1 MKREKK
7 TAWHV
12 ALDIIEQLR
21 TRGHVALLAGG
32 CVRDMLLKRTPK
44 DYDVATDARPTRVQ
58 EIFPHALQVGAKFG
72 VILVRKNRHEIE
84 VATFRSDGC
93 YSDGRHPDEVTF
105 GTAEQDARR
114 RDFTMN
120 GLFFDPKE
128 DRVIDY
134 VDGRAD
140 LTAGVVRTIGNP
152 AERFV
157 EDHLRMA
164 RAVRFA
170 ARLGF
175 TIEPHTLEAI
185 QRLSRHLLSISPERV
200 WQELEQI
207 LTAPTRAA
215 GWTWLVQTGLHDHLV
230 EGWTCSERS
239 DDDIRHRLEYLPNQ
253 AVEAPLAL
261 AAIWCGESPEEV
273 ARLSRALR
281 LSNRQTAAVVWL
293 VRSLPAVRHE
303 PALLLADLKMLM
315 AAESWPQLLEL
326 LRVDELARGSSG
338 QAFDSLRQRASEIR
352 KDQISPSPL
361 VTGDDLHAL
370 GLEPGPRFGRILQAV
385 YRAQLSEEIASREEA
400 LRYVRELI
408 DAEPIE

>member
-1 MKREKK
+1 MKRVKK

-12 ALDIIEQLR
+12 ALEIIEQLR
-21 TRGHVALLAGG
+21 ARGHVALLAGG

-44 DYDVATDARPTRVQ
+44 DYDVATDALPTRVL
-58 EIFPHALQVGAKFG
+58 EIFPNALQVGAKFG
-72 VILVRKNRHEIE
+72 VILVRKDRHEVE

-120 GLFFDPKE
+120 GLFFDPTE

-140 LTAGVVRTIGNP
+140 LTSGVVRTIGDP
-152 AERFV
+152 AERFT

-170 ARLGF
+170 ARLRF
-175 TIEPHTLEAI
+175 MIEPRTLEAI
-185 QRLSRHLLSISPERV
+185 QRLGRHLLSISAERV

-215 GWTWLVQTGLHDHLV
+215 GWAWLVRTGLHDHLV
-230 EGWTCSERS
+230 DGWTCTKRTV
-239 DDDIRHRLEYLPNQ
+239 DDILHRLEHMPNQ

-261 AAIWCGESPEEV
+261 AAIWCDESPEEV
-273 ARLSRALR
+273 ARLCRALR
-281 LSNRQTAAVVWL
+281 LSNRQAAAVVWL
-293 VRSLPAVRHE
+293 VRSLPAVRLE
-303 PALLLADLKMLM
+303 PALQLADLKMLM
-315 AAESWPQLLEL
+315 ADDFWPQLLEL
-326 LRVDELARGSSG
+326 LRVDELARGSSA
-338 QAFDSLRQRASEIR
+338 QVFDRLKQRALQIP
-352 KDQISPSPL
+352 KDQISPPPW
-361 VTGDDLHAL
+361 VTGNDLHTL
-370 GLEPGPRFGRILQAV
+370 GLEPGPRFGRILQAA
-385 YRAQLSEEIASREEA
+385 YRAQLSEEIASRDEA
-400 LRYVRELI
+400 LRFVRERI
-408 DAEPIE
+408 DAESIE

>member
-1 MKREKK
+1 MKRVKK

-21 TRGHVALLAGG
+21 AQGHVALLAGG

-44 DYDVATDARPTRVQ
+44 DYDVATDARPTRVR

-72 VILVRKNRHEIE
+72 VILVRKDRHEVE

-93 YSDGRHPDEVTF
+93 YSDGRHPDQVTF
-105 GTAEQDARR
+105 GTAEEDARR

-140 LTAGVVRTIGNP
+140 LTAGIIRTIGDP
-152 AERFV
+152 AERFI

-175 TIEPHTLEAI
+175 TIEPRTLEAI
-185 QRLSRHLLSISPERV
+185 QRLGRHLLSISPERV
-200 WQELEQI
+200 WQELEQVV
-207 LTAPTRAA
+207 TAPTRAA
-215 GWTWLVQTGLHDHLV
+215 GWTWLIRTGLHDHLV
-230 EGWTCSERS
+230 GGWTCTKRAA
-239 DDDIRHRLEYLPNQ
+239 DDIRRRLEHLPNQ

-261 AAIWCGESPEEV
+261 AGIWCDESPEEV
-273 ARLSRALR
+273 VRLCRALR
-281 LSNRQTAAVVWL
+281 LSNRQAAAVVWL
-293 VRSLPAVRHE
+293 VRSLPDVRLG
-303 PALLLADLKMLM
+303 PALQLADLKMLM
-315 AAESWPQLLEL
+315 ADDSWPQLLEL
-326 LRVDELARGSSG
+326 LRVDQLARGSSA
-338 QAFDSLRQRASEIR
+338 QVFDDLKQRALQIR
-352 KDQISPSPL
+352 KDQISPPPW

-370 GLEPGPRFGRILQAV
+370 GLEPGPRFGRILQAA
-385 YRAQLSEEIASREEA
+385 YRAQLSEEIVTRDEA
-400 LRYVRELI
+400 LRYVREWI
-408 DAEPIE
+408 DAESIG

>member
-1 MKREKK
+1 MKREEK

-12 ALDIIEQLR
+12 ALNIIEQLR
-21 TRGHVALLAGG
+21 ARGHVALLAGG

-44 DYDVATDARPTRVQ
+44 DYDVATDARPARVR
-58 EIFPHALQVGAKFG
+58 EIFPHACQVGAKFG
-72 VILVRKNRHEIE
+72 VILVRKDRHEVE
-84 VATFRSDGC
+84 VATFRSDGH
-93 YSDGRHPDEVTF
+93 YSDGRHPDQVTF
-105 GTAEQDARR
+105 GTAQEDARR

-120 GLFFDPKE
+120 GLFFDPTE

-134 VDGRAD
+134 VNGRTDLADGI
-140 LTAGVVRTIGNP
+140 VRTIGDP

-175 TIEPHTLEAI
+175 TIEPRTLEAI
-185 QRLSRHLLSISPERV
+185 QRLGRHLLSISPERV

-215 GWTWLVQTGLHDHLV
+215 GWTWLVQTGLHCHLV
-230 EGWTCSERS
+230 DGWTCTERAAAEAQ
-239 DDDIRHRLEYLPNQ
+239 HRLEHLPNQ
-253 AVEAPLAL
+253 AVEASLAL

-273 ARLSRALR
+273 ARLCRALR
-281 LSNRQTAAVVWL
+281 LSNRQAAAVVWL
-293 VRSLPAVRHE
+293 VRSLSGIRHE
-303 PALLLADLKMLM
+303 PALQLADLKMLM
-315 AAESWPQLLEL
+315 ADDSWPQLLEL
-326 LRVDELARGSSG
+326 LRVDELARGSST
-338 QAFDSLRQRASEIR
+338 QAFDHLKQRASEIR
-352 KDQISPSPL
+352 KDRISPTPL

-385 YRAQLSEEIASREEA
+385 YRAQLSEEIVTRDEA
-400 LRYVRELI
+400 LRHVREWI
-408 DAEPIE
+408 DAESTG